1 MAKKYISANLYCRRV
16 FGCKVYKLALSAANT
31 CPNRDGTVGSGGCI
45 FCSAGGSG
53 DFAASASLPVER
65 QIEDAKKRL
74 GFKGDGLNYIAY
86 FQSFTGT
93 YGAVEHLEH
102 IYTEAAEQ
110 PGVVGLSIA
119 TRPDCL
125 GPEAL
130 TMLER
135 LCARKPLWVELGLQT
150 ASEETARRINRCYS
164 LPVYARAMEDLR
176 LLGVHRITH
185 VILGL
190 PGESR
195 QDMLETISY
204 VGQRTDGIKLQLLHV
219 LEHTALAD
227 SYRRGEFKT
236 LQPQEY
242 YALVADALE
251 MLPDDVVIHRLTGD
265 GPKKDLIAPPW
276 SADKKRVLADLNRVL
291 RSRGIS
297 PATE

>member
-1 MAKKYISANLYCRRV
+1 MGGVSWPKIYQRESLLPPGFRLQGLQA
-16 FGCKVYKLALSAANT
+16 
-31 CPNRDGTVGSGGCI
+31 GT
-45 FCSAGGSG
+45 FCSEYLSQSG
-53 DFAASASLPVER
+53 RNRGQRRLYLLLRRGQRRLAASASLPVER

-265 GPKKDLIAPPW
+265 GPK
-276 SADKKRVLADLNRVL
+276 R
-291 RSRGIS
+291 
-297 PATE
+297 T